1 MCFECGHSR
10 EPNFDKPLSKCLS
23 RQYLG
28 IVRIWL
34 LTGQNLGH
42 PGVIL
47 D

>member
-1 MCFECGHSR
+1 MFTLRPSTLEN
-10 EPNFDKPLSKCLS
+10 PIVMKLLS
-23 RQYLG
+23 RQDLDK
-28 IVRIWL
+28 VLSWL